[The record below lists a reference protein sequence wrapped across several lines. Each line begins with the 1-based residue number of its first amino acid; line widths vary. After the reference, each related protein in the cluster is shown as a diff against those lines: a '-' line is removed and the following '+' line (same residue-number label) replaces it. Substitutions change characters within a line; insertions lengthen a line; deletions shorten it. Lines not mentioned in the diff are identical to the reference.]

1 MLIADILRRKGGEVA
16 TVTTGSTVGE
26 VIALLA
32 ERRIGALPVTD
43 DGRSID
49 GIVSERDIVRA
60 LAAGTPDLSARA
72 VRELMTTPVYTC
84 RREATLQQ
92 VMALM
97 TERRIRHVPVVDDHD
112 SLAGILS
119 IGDLINARLEEAE
132 AERQRMADYIADVP
146 G

>member
-1 MLIADILRRKGGEVA
+1 MLIADILRRKGGEVV
-16 TVTTGSTVGE
+16 TVRTDSTVGE
-26 VIALLA
+26 VISRLA

-60 LAAGTPDLSARA
+60 LAAGTPELTAVA
-72 VRELMTTPVYTC
+72 VRELMTTPVHTC
-84 RREATLQQ
+84 RREAKLPE

-97 TERRIRHVPVVDDHD
+97 TERRIRHVPVVDDGEA
-112 SLAGILS
+112 LVGILS

-132 AERQRMADYIADVP
+132 AERKQMADYIADVP